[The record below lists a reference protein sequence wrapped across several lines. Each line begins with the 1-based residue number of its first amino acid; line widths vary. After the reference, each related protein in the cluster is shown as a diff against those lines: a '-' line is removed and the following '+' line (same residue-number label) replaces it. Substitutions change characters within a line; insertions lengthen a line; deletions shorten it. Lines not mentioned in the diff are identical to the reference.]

1 MIGWQMNDDYVHE
14 DKHPC
19 FRWDSNPRSQGP
31 SDQNQC
37 LRQRSHWDR
46 LSMWCVPCSLLQTD
60 RHFKRVYCC
69 LIRAFILVV
78 MGTWNLTKVSLLSKT
93 LPNIC
98 GPRKCIIVSTRT
110 LQCSCSEPL
119 ESTPDSVR
127 LMLPSM
133 SGSPKWSLPFWFFN

>member
-1 MIGWQMNDDYVHE
+1 MIGWQMNDDDDEYTRTNFHALGEIQIHGLSV
-14 DKHPC
+14 
-19 FRWDSNPRSQGP
+19 QATTGTV
-31 SDQNQC
+31 C
-37 LRQRSHWDR
+37 L
-46 LSMWCVPCSLLQTD
+46 MWCVPCSQLQTD

-69 LIRAFILVV
+69 LIRAFVLVA
-78 MGTWNLTKVSLLSKT
+78 MGTWNHTKVSLLSKT

-127 LMLPSM
+127 LMLPSIVWV
-133 SGSPKWSLPFWFFN
+133 SQVVSSILVFQLKCCI